1 MMVVMKKLFYVTS
14 IIVLACVIASGMIIP
29 ITSEA
34 STKNELENVHQVQ
47 SSEYIIKG
55 RGDRIVVYKGKS
67 DKPYLET
74 TTAVSSLPKDVQ
86 FRINKGISYDS
97 EESMKKALDEFCS

>member
-1 MMVVMKKLFYVTS
+1 MKKLFYVTS
-14 IIVLACVIASGMIIP
+14 IIVLACVIASAFIIP
-29 ITSEA
+29 ITSEVSIKA
-34 STKNELENVHQVQ
+34 ETENVQQLQ
-47 SSEYIIKG
+47 SSEYIIKSK
-55 RGDRIVVYKGKS
+55 GDRIVVYKGKS

-86 FRINKGISYDS
+86 SKINKGISYDN